1 MSTIYPKYSLGLRL
15 GLFAGMY
22 SIAGAFAGL
31 IAYGIFQVKHL
42 AVHNWQLL
50 FLIEGALS
58 IFMAIVTVI
67 ALPASLETAWCKSDF
82 MTRHSNR
89 AKRVQSSKPRRLST
103 R

>member
-1 MSTIYPKYSLGLRL
+1 
-15 GLFAGMY
+15 MY